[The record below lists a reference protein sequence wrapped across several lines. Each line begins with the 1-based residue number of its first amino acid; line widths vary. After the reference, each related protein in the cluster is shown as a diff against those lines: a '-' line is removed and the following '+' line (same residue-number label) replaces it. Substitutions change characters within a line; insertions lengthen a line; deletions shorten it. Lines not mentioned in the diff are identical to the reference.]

1 MTVETLKTSTS
12 AILSS
17 EHAHMTVY
25 VVVGEAEILM
35 LDIERDDL
43 DSLTEAFKASLT
55 ACLVNKD
62 YSLQNYSQA
71 DNRTGRYFVFDLD
84 EKPNTF
90 VTMERAV
97 NEHIETRFSLSEYNF
112 SDVKGIIAVIS
123 DGHNQIIT
131 YKYFTQVE
139 IIGGQKQYIFGF
151 KSNRRIVQEK
161 ESMIRLTPKFDI
173 VRVNNEFVILRL
185 EVIEKMEESL
195 TQIIVN
201 ESNRLANDLTALS
214 LIANIDKF
222 KELIS
227 DNIKITKKFIK
238 ASKESKVLYN
248 RIPNSTII
256 QFIKDKRQK
265 IGKITLTDDES
276 QIEIQNKTEAERF
289 LKILNDDLLTSGL
302 TQLDYWAD
310 SKELS

>member
-1 MTVETLKTSTS
+1 MTAETLKTSTS
-12 AILSS
+12 AILNS

-35 LDIERDDL
+35 LDIEREDL
-43 DSLTEAFKASLT
+43 DSLTEAFKTSLT

-71 DNRTGRYFVFDLD
+71 DNRTGRYFVFDLE

-97 NEHIETRFSLSEYNF
+97 NEHIETPFSLSEHKF